1 MEFRR
6 VKNTRWQNLKATIKN
21 FVYDYVKTHK
31 EQLENGEPIADDVYL
46 ETNQSTLQLFT
57 TDDSDTPAFGI
68 ISLNDVLMY
77 LSIQLS
83 LYENTKYYDDCK
95 MEDESYESEIH
106 IGDSLSDLD
115 LGIVARLYGDAIWN
129 AATYGI
135 DDGDELPKDFRDS
148 MKICDVTL
156 KDKKVPI
163 YLGSLYDMVDAKN
176 DWCSKLVINFYAN
189 IARHGYFV
197 SEYMKQLVKV
207 LMMIPYRDT
216 QEVYWAYASERS
228 NLKMLRLATSHN
240 RDALQ
245 KFFMKTVLLI
255 NPDPNFIHTMF
266 NIEIPEQVID
276 DPSRYYRYIR
286 DFLNELSDV
295 GINMVELV
303 AGKNYRQLLQIE
315 KFVDCERN
323 VYRLAGCLSGSV
335 ISNLGRDVI
344 EQLNEFIAVSAER
357 HELLEDNPSNMLLTR
372 HVMQGS
378 LLAHFGITINSDIS
392 GYDPTIFS
400 TLVEKMRAEDLKVES
415 NRQNIHTVSSV
426 MDCSTEVLTCL
437 DAMEGLLLSSF
448 KTDGDNG
455 YLIDQLSLPAF
466 MTFMKLYV
474 HTACYTY
481 TDTFKESVG
490 AYNSDPEKEVLIPL
504 LFESFRLYFRKN
516 KNPFRYL
523 SYVVD
528 PALLMKFVVRR
539 IELVSDTER
548 YECDMRPICRIF
560 DISRLA
566 NIRPY
571 GQIFSNNEAAITN
584 PNLIVQFLVS
594 GSCKQMDPM
603 YLKDFVFSPEPGAP
617 RTKFL
622 MSYITQ
628 EEAKKHAH
636 SDNRNAFRNDR
647 MEVHLEACE
656 TIADTILDNCR
667 YWSSFQSALFHIT
680 ELFPSNNVIAVINY
694 KETSRIVNRNAI
706 DPAAILFMDYL
717 AMYQRYHRKN

>member
-6 VKNTRWQNLKATIKN
+6 VKNTRWKNLKATIKN
-21 FVYDYVKTHK
+21 FVYDYVKAHK
-31 EQLENGEPIADDVYL
+31 EQLENGEPIADDAYL

-57 TDDSDTPAFGI
+57 TDDSPTSAFGI

-106 IGDSLSDLD
+106 IGDNLSDLD
-115 LGIVARLYGDAIWN
+115 LEIVARLYGDAIWN
-129 AATYGI
+129 AAAYGI

-148 MKICDVTL
+148 MKICDITL
-156 KDKKVPI
+156 KGKKVPI
-163 YLGSLYDMVDAKN
+163 YLGSLYDMIDSSN
-176 DWCSKLVINFYAN
+176 NWCSTLVINFYAN
-189 IARHGYFV
+189 IARHGHFA
-197 SEYMKQLVKV
+197 SERIEQLVKV

-216 QEVYWAYASERS
+216 QEVYWAYISESS
-228 NLKMLRLATSHN
+228 NLKMLRLVTTHN

-245 KFFMKTVLLI
+245 KFFTKTVLLI
-255 NPDPNFIHTMF
+255 NPDPNFIRTMF
-266 NIEIPEQVID
+266 NTDIPDSVID
-276 DPSRYYRYIR
+276 DPYSYYRKIR
-286 DFLNELSDV
+286 DFLNELSDA
-295 GINMVELV
+295 GINMMELV
-303 AGKNYRQLLQIE
+303 AGANYRQLLQIE
-315 KFVDCERN
+315 KFVDRERN

-344 EQLNEFIAVSAER
+344 EQLNEFITVSAER
-357 HELLEDNPSNMLLTR
+357 HELLEDNPSNMLLSL
-372 HVMQGS
+372 QGS
-378 LLAHFGITINSDIS
+378 LLAHFGVTINSDIS

-400 TLVEKMRAEDLKVES
+400 TLEAKMRAEDLKVES
-415 NRQNIHTVSSV
+415 NRQNIHMVASI

-455 YLIDQLSLPAF
+455 YLIDRLSLPAF
-466 MTFMKLYV
+466 MAFMKLYA
-474 HTACYTY
+474 HTTCYTY
-481 TDTFKESVG
+481 TDTFKASVG
-490 AYNSDPEKEVLIPL
+490 AYISNPEKEVLIPL
-504 LFESFRLYFRKN
+504 LFESFRLYFRNN

-548 YECDMRPICRIF
+548 YECNLRPICGIF

-566 NIRPY
+566 SIRTY
-571 GQIFSNNEAAITN
+571 GQICSNNNAAIAN

-603 YLKDFVFSPEPGAP
+603 YLKQFVFPPEPGAP
-617 RTKFL
+617 RTRFL
-622 MSYITQ
+622 MRYITQ
-628 EEAKKHAH
+628 EESKKHIH
-636 SDNRNAFRNDR
+636 SDNRNAFRNDH

-667 YWSSFQSALFHIT
+667 YWSQFQSALFHIT
-680 ELFPSNNVIAVINY
+680 ELFPSNNVIAIINSGDV
-694 KETSRIVNRNAI
+694 SRTVNRNSI

-717 AMYQRYHRKN
+717 AMHHRKN

>member
-21 FVYDYVKTHK
+21 FVYDYVKAHK
-31 EQLENGEPIADDVYL
+31 EQLENGEPIADDAYL
-46 ETNQSTLQLFT
+46 ETNQSTLQLF

-95 MEDESYESEIH
+95 MEDEYYESAIH

-115 LGIVARLYGDAIWN
+115 LEIVARLYGDAIWN

-197 SEYMKQLVKV
+197 SEYMAQLVKV

-216 QEVYWAYASERS
+216 QEVYWAYISESS
-228 NLKMLRLATSHN
+228 NLKMLRLATTHN

-286 DFLNELSDV
+286 DFLNALSDA

-335 ISNLGRDVI
+335 INNLGRDVI

-378 LLAHFGITINSDIS
+378 LLAHFGVTINSDIS
-392 GYDPTIFS
+392 GYDPTVFS
-400 TLVEKMRAEDLKVES
+400 TLEEKMRAEDLKVES
-415 NRQNIHTVSSV
+415 NRQNIHMVSSV

-455 YLIDQLSLPAF
+455 YLIDRLSLPAF
-466 MTFMKLYV
+466 MTFMKLYA

-481 TDTFKESVG
+481 TDTFKKSVG

-603 YLKDFVFSPEPGAP
+603 YLKNFVFPPEPGAP
-617 RTKFL
+617 RTRFL
-622 MSYITQ
+622 MRYITQ
-628 EEAKKHAH
+628 EEAKKHNH

-647 MEVHLEACE
+647 MEVHPEACE
-656 TIADTILDNCR
+656 TIADTILDNCK
-667 YWSSFQSALFHIT
+667 YWSLFQSALFHIT

-694 KETSRIVNRNAI
+694 KEASRIVNRNSI

-717 AMYQRYHRKN
+717 AMYHRKN

>member
-6 VKNTRWQNLKATIKN
+6 VKNTRWKNLKATIKN
-21 FVYDYVKTHK
+21 FVYDYVKAHK
-31 EQLENGEPIADDVYL
+31 EQLENGEPIADDAYL

-57 TDDSDTPAFGI
+57 TDDSPTSAFGI

-83 LYENTKYYDDCK
+83 LYENTKYYDNCK

-106 IGDSLSDLD
+106 IGDNLSDLD
-115 LGIVARLYGDAIWN
+115 LEIVARLYGDAIWN
-129 AATYGI
+129 AAAYGI

-148 MKICDVTL
+148 MKICDITL
-156 KDKKVPI
+156 KGKKVPI
-163 YLGSLYDMVDAKN
+163 YLGSLYDMIDGRN
-176 DWCSKLVINFYAN
+176 NWCSTLVINFYAN
-189 IARHGYFV
+189 IARHGHFA
-197 SEYMKQLVKV
+197 SERIEQLVKV

-216 QEVYWAYASERS
+216 QEVYWAYISESS
-228 NLKMLRLATSHN
+228 NLKMLRLVTTHN
-240 RDALQ
+240 RDVLQ
-245 KFFMKTVLLI
+245 KFFTKTVLLI
-255 NPDPNFIHTMF
+255 NPDPNFIRSMF
-266 NIEIPEQVID
+266 NTDIPDSVID
-276 DPSRYYRYIR
+276 DPYSYYRKIR
-286 DFLNELSDV
+286 DFLNELSDA
-295 GINMVELV
+295 GINMMELV
-303 AGKNYRQLLQIE
+303 AGANYRQLLQIE
-315 KFVDCERN
+315 KFADRERN

-344 EQLNEFIAVSAER
+344 EQLNEFITVSAER
-357 HELLEDNPSNMLLTR
+357 HELLEDNPSNMLLSL
-372 HVMQGS
+372 QGS
-378 LLAHFGITINSDIS
+378 LLAHFGVTINSDIS
-392 GYDPTIFS
+392 GYEPTIFS
-400 TLVEKMRAEDLKVES
+400 TLEAKMRAEDLKVES
-415 NRQNIHTVSSV
+415 NRQNIHTVASI

-455 YLIDQLSLPAF
+455 YLIDRLSLPAF
-466 MTFMKLYV
+466 MAFMKLYA
-474 HTACYTY
+474 HTTCYTY
-481 TDTFKESVG
+481 TDTFKASVG
-490 AYNSDPEKEVLIPL
+490 AYISNPEKEVLIPL
-504 LFESFRLYFRKN
+504 LFESFRLYFRNN

-548 YECDMRPICRIF
+548 YECNLRPICGIF

-566 NIRPY
+566 SIRTY
-571 GQIFSNNEAAITN
+571 GQICSNNNAAIAN

-603 YLKDFVFSPEPGAP
+603 YLKQFVFPPEPGAP
-617 RTKFL
+617 RTRFL
-622 MSYITQ
+622 MRYITQ
-628 EEAKKHAH
+628 EESKKHIH
-636 SDNRNAFRNDR
+636 SDNRNAFRNDH

-667 YWSSFQSALFHIT
+667 YWSLFQSALFHIT
-680 ELFPSNNVIAVINY
+680 ELFPSNNVIAVINSGDV
-694 KETSRIVNRNAI
+694 SRTVNRNSI

-717 AMYQRYHRKN
+717 AMHHRKN

>member
-6 VKNTRWQNLKATIKN
+6 VKNTRWQNLRATIKN

-31 EQLENGEPIADDVYL
+31 EQLENGEPIVDYTYL

-83 LYENTKYYDDCK
+83 LYENTKYYDECK
-95 MEDESYESEIH
+95 MEDESYESAIH

-135 DDGDELPKDFRDS
+135 DDVDELPKDFRDS

-156 KDKKVPI
+156 KGEKVPI
-163 YLGSLYDMVDAKN
+163 YLGSLYDMIDAN
-176 DWCSKLVINFYAN
+176 DNWSSKLVINFYAN
-189 IARHGYFV
+189 IARRGYFV
-197 SEYMKQLVKV
+197 SEYMEQLVKV
-207 LMMIPYRDT
+207 LMMIPYRDAR
-216 QEVYWAYASERS
+216 EVYWAYVSERS

-266 NIEIPEQVID
+266 NIEIPENVIN
-276 DPSRYYRYIR
+276 DPSRYYLNIR
-286 DFLNELSDV
+286 NFLNELSDA
-295 GINMVELV
+295 GINMAELV

-357 HELLEDNPSNMLLTR
+357 HEQLADNPSNMLMTL
-372 HVMQGS
+372 QGS
-378 LLAHFGITINSDIS
+378 LLAHFGVTINSDIS

-400 TLVEKMRAEDLKVES
+400 TLEAKMRAEDLKVES

-455 YLIDQLSLPAF
+455 YLIDRLSLPAF
-466 MTFMKLYV
+466 MAFMKLYA

-504 LFESFRLYFRKN
+504 LFESFRLYFRNN

-548 YECDMRPICRIF
+548 YECNMRPICRIF
-560 DISRLA
+560 DIARLA

-571 GQIFSNNEAAITN
+571 GQIFSNNEAVLTN

-603 YLKDFVFSPEPGAP
+603 YLKHFVFPSEPGAP
-617 RTKFL
+617 RTRFL
-622 MSYITQ
+622 MRYITQ
-628 EEAKKHAH
+628 EESNKRTH
-636 SDNRNAFRNDR
+636 SDNRTAFRNDR

-667 YWSSFQSALFHIT
+667 YWSLFQSALFHIT
-680 ELFPSNNVIAVINY
+680 ELFPSNNVIAVFNDAGVP
-694 KETSRIVNRNAI
+694 KTANRNSI

-717 AMYQRYHRKN
+717 AMHHRKN

>member
-21 FVYDYVKTHK
+21 FVYDYVKAHK
-31 EQLENGEPIADDVYL
+31 EQLENGEPIADDAYL
-46 ETNQSTLQLFT
+46 ETNQSTLQLF

-156 KDKKVPI
+156 KGKKVPI
-163 YLGSLYDMVDAKN
+163 YLGSLYDIIDAKN

-216 QEVYWAYASERS
+216 QEVYWAYISES
-228 NLKMLRLATSHN
+228 INPKMLRLATSHN

-266 NIEIPEQVID
+266 NIEISEKVID

-286 DFLNELSDV
+286 DFLNELSDA
-295 GINMVELV
+295 GINMMELV
-303 AGKNYRQLLQIE
+303 AGANYRQLLQIE

-323 VYRLAGCLSGSV
+323 VYRLTGCLSGSV
-335 ISNLGRDVI
+335 INNLGRDVI
-344 EQLNEFIAVSAER
+344 EQLNEFIEVSAER
-357 HELLEDNPSNMLLTR
+357 HEVLEDNPSNMLLTR
-372 HVMQGS
+372 HGMQGS
-378 LLAHFGITINSDIS
+378 LLAHFGVTINSDIS
-392 GYDPTIFS
+392 GYDPTVFS
-400 TLVEKMRAEDLKVES
+400 TLEEKMRAEDLKVES
-415 NRQNIHTVSSV
+415 NRHNIHMVSSV

-455 YLIDQLSLPAF
+455 YLIDRLSLPAF
-466 MTFMKLYV
+466 MTFMKLYA

-481 TDTFKESVG
+481 TDTFKASVG

-571 GQIFSNNEAAITN
+571 GQIFSNNEAVLTN

-603 YLKDFVFSPEPGAP
+603 YLKHFVFPSEPGAP
-617 RTKFL
+617 RTRFL
-622 MSYITQ
+622 MRYITQ
-628 EEAKKHAH
+628 EESKKHIH
-636 SDNRNAFRNDR
+636 SDNRNAFRNDH
-647 MEVHLEACE
+647 MEVHLEACD

-667 YWSSFQSALFHIT
+667 YWSLFQSALFHIT

-694 KETSRIVNRNAI
+694 KEASRIVNRNSI

-717 AMYQRYHRKN
+717 AMHQKKN

>member
-6 VKNTRWQNLKATIKN
+6 IKNTRWQNLRATVKN
-21 FVYDYVKTHK
+21 FVYDYVKTNK
-31 EQLENGEPIADDVYL
+31 EKLEKGEPIADDAYL

-57 TDDSDTPAFGI
+57 TEDSDIPAFGI

-77 LSIQLS
+77 LNIQLS
-83 LYENTKYYDDCK
+83 LYENEKYYDNCK
-95 MEDESYESEIH
+95 MEDESYESAIH
-106 IGDSLSDLD
+106 TGDNLSDLD
-115 LGIVARLYGDAIWN
+115 LEIVARLYGDAIWN
-129 AATYGI
+129 ATKYGI
-135 DDGDELPKDFRDS
+135 DDVMGLPKDFRDS
-148 MKICDVTL
+148 MKICDITF
-156 KDKKVPI
+156 KGEKVPI
-163 YLGSLYDMVDAKN
+163 YLGSLYDMIDAKN

-197 SEYMKQLVKV
+197 SEYMTQLVKV

-216 QEVYWAYASERS
+216 QEVYWAYISESS
-228 NLKMLRLATSHN
+228 NLKMLRLTTSHN
-240 RDALQ
+240 CDALQ

-286 DFLNELSDV
+286 DFLNELSDA

-357 HELLEDNPSNMLLTR
+357 HEQLADNPSNMIMTL
-372 HVMQGS
+372 QGS
-378 LLAHFGITINSDIS
+378 LLAHFGVTINSDIS

-400 TLVEKMRAEDLKVES
+400 TLEAKMRAEDLKVES

-437 DAMEGLLLSSF
+437 NAMEGLLLSSF

-455 YLIDQLSLPAF
+455 YLIDRLSLPAF
-466 MTFMKLYV
+466 MTFMKLYA

-490 AYNSDPEKEVLIPL
+490 AYNSDPEKEGLIPL
-504 LFESFRLYFRKN
+504 LFESFRLYFRNN

-548 YECDMRPICRIF
+548 YECSMRPICRIF
-560 DISRLA
+560 DIARLA
-566 NIRPY
+566 NICPY
-571 GQIFSNNEAAITN
+571 GQIFSNNEAVLTN

-603 YLKDFVFSPEPGAP
+603 YLKHFVFPSEPAAP
-617 RTKFL
+617 RTRFL
-622 MSYITQ
+622 MRYITQ
-628 EEAKKHAH
+628 EESNKHTH

-667 YWSSFQSALFHIT
+667 YWSVFQSALFHIT
-680 ELFPSNNVIAVINY
+680 ELFPSNNVIAVFNDAGVP
-694 KETSRIVNRNAI
+694 KTANRNSI

-717 AMYQRYHRKN
+717 AMHHRKN

>member
-31 EQLENGEPIADDVYL
+31 EQLENGEPITDDTYL

-57 TDDSDTPAFGI
+57 TDDSDSPAFGI

-83 LYENTKYYDDCK
+83 LYENTKYYDNCK

-156 KDKKVPI
+156 KGKKVPI
-163 YLGSLYDMVDAKN
+163 YLGSLYDMIDAKN

-197 SEYMKQLVKV
+197 SEYMTQLVKV

-216 QEVYWAYASERS
+216 QEVYWAYISESS

-286 DFLNELSDV
+286 DFLNALSDA

-372 HVMQGS
+372 HGMQGS
-378 LLAHFGITINSDIS
+378 ILAHFGVTINSDIS

-400 TLVEKMRAEDLKVES
+400 TLEAKMRAEDLKVES
-415 NRQNIHTVSSV
+415 NRQNIHTVASI

-455 YLIDQLSLPAF
+455 YLIDRLSLPAF
-466 MTFMKLYV
+466 MTFMKLYA

-490 AYNSDPEKEVLIPL
+490 AYKSDPEKEVLIPL
-504 LFESFRLYFRKN
+504 LFESFRLYFRNN

-560 DISRLA
+560 DIARLA

-571 GQIFSNNEAAITN
+571 GQIFSNNEAVLTN

-603 YLKDFVFSPEPGAP
+603 YLKAFVFPPEPGAP
-617 RTKFL
+617 RTRFL
-622 MSYITQ
+622 MRYITQ
-628 EEAKKHAH
+628 EESRKHIH
-636 SDNRNAFRNDR
+636 SDNRTAFRNDR

-667 YWSSFQSALFHIT
+667 YWSQFQSALFHIT
-680 ELFPSNNVIAVINY
+680 ELFPSNNVIAVIDNGNV
-694 KETSRIVNRNAI
+694 TRTVNRNST

-717 AMYQRYHRKN
+717 AMHHRKN

>member
-21 FVYDYVKTHK
+21 FVYDYVKAHK
-31 EQLENGEPIADDVYL
+31 EQLENGEPIADDAYL

-83 LYENTKYYDDCK
+83 LYENTKYYDNCK
-95 MEDESYESEIH
+95 MEDESYESAIH

-129 AATYGI
+129 TATYGI

-156 KDKKVPI
+156 KGKKVPI
-163 YLGSLYDMVDAKN
+163 YLGSLYDMIDAKN

-216 QEVYWAYASERS
+216 QEVYWAYISESS
-228 NLKMLRLATSHN
+228 NPKMLRVVTAHN

-266 NIEIPEQVID
+266 NIEISEKVID

-286 DFLNELSDV
+286 DFLNELSDA

-315 KFVDCERN
+315 KFVDRERN

-344 EQLNEFIAVSAER
+344 EQLNEFIEVSAER
-357 HELLEDNPSNMLLTR
+357 HELLEDNPSDMLLTL
-372 HVMQGS
+372 QGS
-378 LLAHFGITINSDIS
+378 LLAHFGVTINSDIS

-400 TLVEKMRAEDLKVES
+400 TLEVKMRAEDLKVDS
-415 NRQNIHTVSSV
+415 NRHNIHMVASV

-437 DAMEGLLLSSF
+437 DAMEGLLLYSF

-455 YLIDQLSLPAF
+455 YLIDRLSLPAF
-466 MTFMKLYV
+466 MVFMKLYA

-481 TDTFKESVG
+481 TDIFKESVG
-490 AYNSDPEKEVLIPL
+490 AYKSDPEKEGLIPL
-504 LFESFRLYFRKN
+504 LFESFCLYFRNN

-560 DISRLA
+560 DLARLA

-571 GQIFSNNEAAITN
+571 GQIFSNNEAVITN

-603 YLKDFVFSPEPGAP
+603 YLKQFVFPPEPGAP
-617 RTKFL
+617 RTRFL
-622 MSYITQ
+622 MRYITQ
-628 EEAKKHAH
+628 EESKKRIH
-636 SDNRNAFRNDR
+636 SDNRNAFRNDH

-667 YWSSFQSALFHIT
+667 YWSQFQSALFHIT
-680 ELFPSNNVIAVINY
+680 ELFPSNNVIAVINNGGI
-694 KETSRIVNRNAI
+694 SRTVNRNST

-717 AMYQRYHRKN
+717 AMHHRKN

>member
-6 VKNTRWQNLKATIKN
+6 VKNTRWQNLRATIKN

-31 EQLENGEPIADDVYL
+31 EQLENGEPIADYTYL

-57 TDDSDTPAFGI
+57 ADDSPTPAFGI

-95 MEDESYESEIH
+95 MEDEFYESAIH
-106 IGDSLSDLD
+106 IGNSLSDLD
-115 LGIVARLYGDAIWN
+115 LGIVVRLYGDAIWN
-129 AATYGI
+129 AATHDIG
-135 DDGDELPKDFRDS
+135 DGDELPKDFRDS

-156 KDKKVPI
+156 KGEKIPI
-163 YLGSLYDMVDAKN
+163 YLGSLYDMINAN
-176 DWCSKLVINFYAN
+176 DNWSSKLVINFYAN
-189 IARHGYFV
+189 IARRGYFV
-197 SEYMKQLVKV
+197 SEYMEQLVKV
-207 LMMIPYRDT
+207 LMMIPYSDAR
-216 QEVYWAYASERS
+216 EVYWAYVSERS

-266 NIEIPEQVID
+266 NIEISEQVID
-276 DPSRYYRYIR
+276 DPSRYYHYIR
-286 DFLNELSDV
+286 DFLNELSDA

-344 EQLNEFIAVSAER
+344 EQLNEFIAVSTER
-357 HELLEDNPSNMLLTR
+357 HEQLADNPSNMLLTL
-372 HVMQGS
+372 QGN
-378 LLAHFGITINSDIS
+378 LLAHFGVTINSDIS

-400 TLVEKMRAEDLKVES
+400 TLEAKMCAEDLKVES

-455 YLIDQLSLPAF
+455 YLIDRLSLPAF
-466 MTFMKLYV
+466 MTFMKLYA

-490 AYNSDPEKEVLIPL
+490 AYKSDPEKEVLIPL
-504 LFESFRLYFRKN
+504 LFESFRLYFRNN

-560 DISRLA
+560 DITRLA

-571 GQIFSNNEAAITN
+571 GQIFSNNEAVLTN

-603 YLKDFVFSPEPGAP
+603 YLKHFVFPSEPGAP
-617 RTKFL
+617 RTRFL
-622 MSYITQ
+622 MRYITQ
-628 EEAKKHAH
+628 EESNKHPH

-667 YWSSFQSALFHIT
+667 YWSLFQSALFHIT
-680 ELFPSNNVIAVINY
+680 ELFPSNNIIAVFTDAGVP
-694 KETSRIVNRNAI
+694 KTVNRNSI

-717 AMYQRYHRKN
+717 AMHHRKN

>member
-1 MEFRR
+1 MECRR

-21 FVYDYVKTHK
+21 FVYDYVKAHK
-31 EQLENGEPIADDVYL
+31 EQLENGEPIADDAYL

-83 LYENTKYYDDCK
+83 LYENTKYYDNCK
-95 MEDESYESEIH
+95 MEDESYESAIH

-135 DDGDELPKDFRDS
+135 DDGDELPKDFRES

-156 KDKKVPI
+156 KGKKVPI
-163 YLGSLYDMVDAKN
+163 YLGSLYDMIDAKN

-216 QEVYWAYASERS
+216 QEVYWAYISESS
-228 NLKMLRLATSHN
+228 NPKMLRVVTAHN

-266 NIEIPEQVID
+266 NIEIPEQVIN

-286 DFLNELSDV
+286 NFLNELSDA

-315 KFVDCERN
+315 KFVDRERN

-344 EQLNEFIAVSAER
+344 EQLNEFIEVSAER
-357 HELLEDNPSNMLLTR
+357 HELLEDNPSNILLTL
-372 HVMQGS
+372 QGS
-378 LLAHFGITINSDIS
+378 ILAHFGVTINSDIG

-400 TLVEKMRAEDLKVES
+400 TLEEKMRAEDLKVES

-426 MDCSTEVLTCL
+426 MNCSTEVLTCL

-455 YLIDQLSLPAF
+455 YLIDRLSLPAF
-466 MTFMKLYV
+466 MTFMKLYA

-481 TDTFKESVG
+481 TDTFKVSVG
-490 AYNSDPEKEVLIPL
+490 AYESDPEKEVLIPL

-571 GQIFSNNEAAITN
+571 GQIFSNNEAVITN

-594 GSCKQMDPM
+594 GSCKQMDSM
-603 YLKDFVFSPEPGAP
+603 YLKAFVFPPEPGAP
-617 RTKFL
+617 RTRFL
-622 MSYITQ
+622 MRYITQ
-628 EEAKKHAH
+628 EEAKKHIH
-636 SDNRNAFRNDR
+636 SDNRNAFRNDY

-667 YWSSFQSALFHIT
+667 YWSLFQSALFHIT
-680 ELFPSNNVIAVINY
+680 ELFPSNNVIAIIN
-694 KETSRIVNRNAI
+694 KGDVSRTVNRNSI

-717 AMYQRYHRKN
+717 AMYNRYHRKN

>member
-31 EQLENGEPIADDVYL
+31 EQLENGEPIADDTYL

-83 LYENTKYYDDCK
+83 LYENTKYYDNCK

-106 IGDSLSDLD
+106 IGDNLSDLD
-115 LGIVARLYGDAIWN
+115 LEIVARLYGDAIWN
-129 AATYGI
+129 AAAYGI
-135 DDGDELPKDFRDS
+135 DDELPKDFRDS
-148 MKICDVTL
+148 MKICDITL
-156 KDKKVPI
+156 KGKKVPI
-163 YLGSLYDMVDAKN
+163 YLGSLYDMIDGSN
-176 DWCSKLVINFYAN
+176 NWCSTLVINFYAN
-189 IARHGYFV
+189 IARHGHFA
-197 SEYMKQLVKV
+197 SERIEQLVKV

-216 QEVYWAYASERS
+216 QEVYWAYISESS
-228 NLKMLRLATSHN
+228 NLKMLRLVTTHN

-245 KFFMKTVLLI
+245 KFFTKTVLLI
-255 NPDPNFIHTMF
+255 NPDPNFIRTMF
-266 NIEIPEQVID
+266 NTDIPDSVID
-276 DPSRYYRYIR
+276 DPYSYYRKIR
-286 DFLNELSDV
+286 DFLNELSDA
-295 GINMVELV
+295 GINMMELV
-303 AGKNYRQLLQIE
+303 AGANYRQLLQIE
-315 KFVDCERN
+315 KFVDRERN
-323 VYRLAGCLSGSV
+323 VFRLAGCLSGSV

-344 EQLNEFIAVSAER
+344 EQLNEFITVSAER
-357 HELLEDNPSNMLLTR
+357 HELLEDNPSNMLLSL
-372 HVMQGS
+372 QGS
-378 LLAHFGITINSDIS
+378 LLAHFGVTINSDIS

-400 TLVEKMRAEDLKVES
+400 TLEEKMRAEDLKVES

-426 MDCSTEVLTCL
+426 MNCSTEVLTCL

-455 YLIDQLSLPAF
+455 YLIDRLSLPAF
-466 MTFMKLYV
+466 MAFMKLYA

-481 TDTFKESVG
+481 TDTFKASVG
-490 AYNSDPEKEVLIPL
+490 AYNSDPEKEGLIPL
-504 LFESFRLYFRKN
+504 LFESFRLYFRNN

-548 YECDMRPICRIF
+548 YEHDMRPICRIF
-560 DISRLA
+560 EISRLA
-566 NIRPY
+566 IIRTY
-571 GQIFSNNEAAITN
+571 GQICSNNNAAIAN

-603 YLKDFVFSPEPGAP
+603 YLKNFVFPPEPGAP
-617 RTKFL
+617 RTRFL
-622 MSYITQ
+622 MRYITQ
-628 EEAKKHAH
+628 EEAKKHNH

-667 YWSSFQSALFHIT
+667 YWSLFQSALFHIT

-694 KETSRIVNRNAI
+694 KEASRIVNRNSI

-717 AMYQRYHRKN
+717 AMHHRKN

>member
-21 FVYDYVKTHK
+21 FVYDYVKVHK
-31 EQLENGEPIADDVYL
+31 EQIENGEPIADDAYL

-83 LYENTKYYDDCK
+83 LYENEKYYDNCK

-156 KDKKVPI
+156 KGEKVPI
-163 YLGSLYDMVDAKN
+163 YLGSLYDMIDTNN
-176 DWCSKLVINFYAN
+176 DWSFKLVINFYAN

-216 QEVYWAYASERS
+216 REVYWAYISESS

-255 NPDPNFIHTMF
+255 NPDPNFIHTVF
-266 NIEIPEQVID
+266 NTEISEKVID

-286 DFLNELSDV
+286 DFLNELSDA
-295 GINMVELV
+295 GINMAELV

-315 KFVDCERN
+315 KFVDRERN
-323 VYRLAGCLSGSV
+323 VYRLADCLSGSV

-344 EQLNEFIAVSAER
+344 EQLNAFIEVSAER
-357 HELLEDNPSNMLLTR
+357 HELLEDNPSNMLLTL
-372 HVMQGS
+372 QGS
-378 LLAHFGITINSDIS
+378 LLAHFGVTINSDIS

-400 TLVEKMRAEDLKVES
+400 TLEEKMRAEDLKVES

-426 MDCSTEVLTCL
+426 MECSTEVLTCL

-455 YLIDQLSLPAF
+455 YLIDRLSLPAF
-466 MTFMKLYV
+466 MVFMKLYA

-481 TDTFKESVG
+481 TDIFKESVG
-490 AYNSDPEKEVLIPL
+490 AYKSDPEKEVLIPL

-566 NIRPY
+566 SIRPY
-571 GQIFSNNEAAITN
+571 GQIFSNNEAVLTN

-603 YLKDFVFSPEPGAP
+603 YLKHFVFPSEPGAP
-617 RTKFL
+617 RTRFL
-622 MSYITQ
+622 MRYITQ
-628 EEAKKHAH
+628 DESKKHIH
-636 SDNRNAFRNDR
+636 SDNRNAFRNDH

-667 YWSSFQSALFHIT
+667 YWSLFQAALFHIT

-694 KETSRIVNRNAI
+694 KEASRIVNRNSI

-717 AMYQRYHRKN
+717 AMHHRKN

>member
-1 MEFRR
+1 M
-6 VKNTRWQNLKATIKN
+6 
-21 FVYDYVKTHK
+21 
-31 EQLENGEPIADDVYL
+31 
-46 ETNQSTLQLFT
+46 
-57 TDDSDTPAFGI
+57 
-68 ISLNDVLMY
+68 
-77 LSIQLS
+77 
-83 LYENTKYYDDCK
+83 
-95 MEDESYESEIH
+95 
-106 IGDSLSDLD
+106 
-115 LGIVARLYGDAIWN
+115 
-129 AATYGI
+129 
-135 DDGDELPKDFRDS
+135 
-148 MKICDVTL
+148 
-156 KDKKVPI
+156 
-163 YLGSLYDMVDAKN
+163 
-176 DWCSKLVINFYAN
+176 IN
-189 IARHGYFV
+189 
-197 SEYMKQLVKV
+197 
-207 LMMIPYRDT
+207 
-216 QEVYWAYASERS
+216 
-228 NLKMLRLATSHN
+228 
-240 RDALQ
+240 
-245 KFFMKTVLLI
+245 
-255 NPDPNFIHTMF
+255 
-266 NIEIPEQVID
+266 

-286 DFLNELSDV
+286 DFLNELSDA
-295 GINMVELV
+295 GINMAELV

-357 HELLEDNPSNMLLTR
+357 HELLEDNPSNMLLTL
-372 HVMQGS
+372 QGS
-378 LLAHFGITINSDIS
+378 LLAHFGVTINSDIS

-426 MDCSTEVLTCL
+426 MYCSTEVLTCL

-455 YLIDQLSLPAF
+455 YLIDRLSLPAF
-466 MTFMKLYV
+466 MTFMKLYA

-481 TDTFKESVG
+481 TDPFKESVG
-490 AYNSDPEKEVLIPL
+490 AYISDPEKEVLIPL
-504 LFESFRLYFRKN
+504 LFESFRLYFRNN

-548 YECDMRPICRIF
+548 YEHDMRPICRIF
-560 DISRLA
+560 DIARLA

-571 GQIFSNNEAAITN
+571 GQIFSNNEAVIIN

-603 YLKDFVFSPEPGAP
+603 YLKAFVFPPEPGAP
-617 RTKFL
+617 HTRFL
-622 MSYITQ
+622 MRYITQ
-628 EEAKKHAH
+628 EESRKHIH
-636 SDNRNAFRNDR
+636 SDNRTAFRNDR

-667 YWSSFQSALFHIT
+667 YWSQFQSALFHIT
-680 ELFPSNNVIAVINY
+680 ELFPSNNVIAVIDNGNV
-694 KETSRIVNRNAI
+694 TRTVNRNST

-717 AMYQRYHRKN
+717 AMHHRKN

>member
-31 EQLENGEPIADDVYL
+31 EQLENGEPIADDAYL

-57 TDDSDTPAFGI
+57 ADDPATPAFGI

-83 LYENTKYYDDCK
+83 LYENTKYYDNCK

-156 KDKKVPI
+156 KGEKVPI
-163 YLGSLYDMVDAKN
+163 YLGSLYDMIDTNN
-176 DWCSKLVINFYAN
+176 DWSFKLLINFYAN

-207 LMMIPYRDT
+207 LMIIPYRDT
-216 QEVYWAYASERS
+216 QEVYWAYISESS

-266 NIEIPEQVID
+266 NIEISEKVID

-286 DFLNELSDV
+286 DFLNELSDA
-295 GINMVELV
+295 GINMAELV
-303 AGKNYRQLLQIE
+303 AGKKYHQLLQIE
-315 KFVDCERN
+315 KFMDRERN
-323 VYRLAGCLSGSV
+323 VFRLADCLSGSV

-344 EQLNEFIAVSAER
+344 EQLNAFIEVSAER
-357 HELLEDNPSNMLLTR
+357 HELLEDNPSDMLLTL
-372 HVMQGS
+372 QGS
-378 LLAHFGITINSDIS
+378 LLAHFGVTINSDIS

-400 TLVEKMRAEDLKVES
+400 TLEEKMRAEDLKVES

-426 MDCSTEVLTCL
+426 MECSTEVLTCL

-455 YLIDQLSLPAF
+455 YLIDRLSLPAF
-466 MTFMKLYV
+466 MVFMKLYA

-481 TDTFKESVG
+481 TDIFKESVG
-490 AYNSDPEKEVLIPL
+490 AYKSDPEKEGLIPL
-504 LFESFRLYFRKN
+504 LFESFRLYFRNN

-548 YECDMRPICRIF
+548 YECDKRPICRIF
-560 DISRLA
+560 DLARIA

-571 GQIFSNNEAAITN
+571 GQIFSNNEAVLTN
-584 PNLIVQFLVS
+584 PNLIVQFLAS

-603 YLKDFVFSPEPGAP
+603 YLKHFVFPSEPGAP
-617 RTKFL
+617 RTRFL
-622 MSYITQ
+622 MRYITQ
-628 EEAKKHAH
+628 EEAKKHIH

-667 YWSSFQSALFHIT
+667 YWSLFQSALFHIT

-694 KETSRIVNRNAI
+694 KEASRIVNRNAI

-717 AMYQRYHRKN
+717 AMHHRKN

>member
-6 VKNTRWQNLKATIKN
+6 VKNTRWKNLKATIKN
-21 FVYDYVKTHK
+21 FVYDYIKVHK
-31 EQLENGEPIADDVYL
+31 EQLENGEPIADDTYL

-83 LYENTKYYDDCK
+83 LYENTKYYDDCR

-156 KDKKVPI
+156 KGKKIPI
-163 YLGSLYDMVDAKN
+163 YLGSLYDMIDAKN

-189 IARHGYFV
+189 TARHGYFV

-216 QEVYWAYASERS
+216 QEVYWAYISESS
-228 NLKMLRLATSHN
+228 NPKMLRLVTTHN

-245 KFFMKTVLLI
+245 KFFTKTVLLI
-255 NPDPNFIHTMF
+255 NPDPNFIHNMF
-266 NIEIPEQVID
+266 NIEIPEQVIN

-315 KFVDCERN
+315 KFVDRERN

-344 EQLNEFIAVSAER
+344 ERLNEFIAVSAER

-372 HVMQGS
+372 HGMQGS
-378 LLAHFGITINSDIS
+378 LLAHFGVTINSDIS

-400 TLVEKMRAEDLKVES
+400 TLEEKMRAEDLKVES

-455 YLIDQLSLPAF
+455 YLIDRLSLPAF
-466 MTFMKLYV
+466 MTFMKLYA

-481 TDTFKESVG
+481 TDIFKESVG
-490 AYNSDPEKEVLIPL
+490 AYKSDPEKEVLILL
-504 LFESFRLYFRKN
+504 LFESFRLYFRNN

-548 YECDMRPICRIF
+548 YEHDMRPICRIF

-571 GQIFSNNEAAITN
+571 GQIFSNNEAAIAN

-603 YLKDFVFSPEPGAP
+603 YLKAFVFPPEPGAP
-617 RTKFL
+617 RTRFL
-622 MSYITQ
+622 MRYITQ
-628 EEAKKHAH
+628 EESKKHIR
-636 SDNRNAFRNDR
+636 SDNRSAFRNDH

-667 YWSSFQSALFHIT
+667 YWSLFQSALFHIT
-680 ELFPSNNVIAVINY
+680 ELFPSNNVIAVINDGGV
-694 KETSRIVNRNAI
+694 SRTVTRNST

-717 AMYQRYHRKN
+717 AMHHRKN

>member
-21 FVYDYVKTHK
+21 FVYDYVKAHK
-31 EQLENGEPIADDVYL
+31 EQLENGEPIADDEYL
-46 ETNQSTLQLFT
+46 ETNQSTLKLFT
-57 TDDSDTPAFGI
+57 TDDLATPAFGI

-95 MEDESYESEIH
+95 MEDEFYESAIH

-129 AATYGI
+129 AATHGI
-135 DDGDELPKDFRDS
+135 DDGDELPKDFRES

-156 KDKKVPI
+156 KGKKVPI
-163 YLGSLYDMVDAKN
+163 YLGSLYDMINANN
-176 DWCSKLVINFYAN
+176 DWSSKLVINFYAN
-189 IARHGYFV
+189 IARRGYFV
-197 SEYMKQLVKV
+197 SEYMEQLVKV
-207 LMMIPYRDT
+207 LMMIPCRDAR
-216 QEVYWAYASERS
+216 EVYWAYASERS

-276 DPSRYYRYIR
+276 DPSRYYHYIR
-286 DFLNELSDV
+286 DFLNELSDA

-344 EQLNEFIAVSAER
+344 EQLNEFITVSAEC
-357 HELLEDNPSNMLLTR
+357 HEPLADNPSNMLMNL
-372 HVMQGS
+372 QGS
-378 LLAHFGITINSDIS
+378 LLAHFGVTINSDIS

-400 TLVEKMRAEDLKVES
+400 TLEAKMRAEDLKVES

-455 YLIDQLSLPAF
+455 YLIDRLSLPAF
-466 MTFMKLYV
+466 MTFMKLYA

-490 AYNSDPEKEVLIPL
+490 AYISDPEKEVLIPL
-504 LFESFRLYFRKN
+504 LFESFRLYFRNN

-548 YECDMRPICRIF
+548 YEHDMRPICRIF
-560 DISRLA
+560 DIARLA

-571 GQIFSNNEAAITN
+571 GQIFSNNEAVIIN

-603 YLKDFVFSPEPGAP
+603 YLKAFVFPPEPGAP
-617 RTKFL
+617 RTRFL
-622 MSYITQ
+622 MRYITQ
-628 EEAKKHAH
+628 EESRKHIH
-636 SDNRNAFRNDR
+636 SDNRTAFRNDR

-656 TIADTILDNCR
+656 TITDTILDNCR
-667 YWSSFQSALFHIT
+667 YWSQFQSALFHIT
-680 ELFPSNNVIAVINY
+680 ELFPSNNVIAVIDNGNV
-694 KETSRIVNRNAI
+694 TRTVNRNST

-717 AMYQRYHRKN
+717 AMHHRKN

>member
-31 EQLENGEPIADDVYL
+31 EQLENGEPITDDTYL

-57 TDDSDTPAFGI
+57 TDDSDSPAFGI

-83 LYENTKYYDDCK
+83 LYENTKYYDNCK
-95 MEDESYESEIH
+95 MEDESYESAIH

-156 KDKKVPI
+156 KGKKVPI
-163 YLGSLYDMVDAKN
+163 YLGSLYDMIDAKN

-197 SEYMKQLVKV
+197 SEYMTQLVKV

-216 QEVYWAYASERS
+216 QEVYWAYISESS

-286 DFLNELSDV
+286 DFLNALSDA

-335 ISNLGRDVI
+335 ISI
-344 EQLNEFIAVSAER
+344 
-357 HELLEDNPSNMLLTR
+357 
-372 HVMQGS
+372 
-378 LLAHFGITINSDIS
+378 LAHFGVTINSDIS

-400 TLVEKMRAEDLKVES
+400 TLEAKMRAEDLKVES
-415 NRQNIHTVSSV
+415 NRQNIHTVASI

-455 YLIDQLSLPAF
+455 YLIDRLSLPAF
-466 MTFMKLYV
+466 MTFMKLYA

-490 AYNSDPEKEVLIPL
+490 AYKSDPEKEVLIPL
-504 LFESFRLYFRKN
+504 LFESFRLYFRNN

-548 YECDMRPICRIF
+548 YEHDMRPICRIF
-560 DISRLA
+560 DIARLA

-571 GQIFSNNEAAITN
+571 GQIFSNNEAVIIN

-603 YLKDFVFSPEPGAP
+603 YLKAFVFPPEPGAP
-617 RTKFL
+617 RTRFL
-622 MSYITQ
+622 IRYITQ
-628 EEAKKHAH
+628 EESRKHIH
-636 SDNRNAFRNDR
+636 SDNRTAFRNDR

-667 YWSSFQSALFHIT
+667 YWSQFQSALFHIT
-680 ELFPSNNVIAVINY
+680 ELFPSNNVIAVIDNGNVAR
-694 KETSRIVNRNAI
+694 TVNRNST

-717 AMYQRYHRKN
+717 AMHHRKN

>member
-21 FVYDYVKTHK
+21 FVYDYVKAHK
-31 EQLENGEPIADDVYL
+31 EQLENGEPIADDAYL
-46 ETNQSTLQLFT
+46 ETNQSTLQLF

-83 LYENTKYYDDCK
+83 LYENTKYYDNCK

-129 AATYGI
+129 AAVYGI

-156 KDKKVPI
+156 KGKKVPI
-163 YLGSLYDMVDAKN
+163 YLGSLYDMIDAKN

-216 QEVYWAYASERS
+216 QEAYWAYISESS

-266 NIEIPEQVID
+266 DIEIPEQVIN

-286 DFLNELSDV
+286 DFLNELSDA

-315 KFVDCERN
+315 KFVDRERN

-344 EQLNEFIAVSAER
+344 EQLNEFIEVSAER
-357 HELLEDNPSNMLLTR
+357 HELLEDNPSDMLLTL
-372 HVMQGS
+372 QGS
-378 LLAHFGITINSDIS
+378 LLAHFGVTINSDIS

-400 TLVEKMRAEDLKVES
+400 TLEAKMRAEDLKVES
-415 NRQNIHTVSSV
+415 NRHNIHMVSSV

-437 DAMEGLLLSSF
+437 DAMEGLLLYSF

-455 YLIDQLSLPAF
+455 YLIDRLSLPAF
-466 MTFMKLYV
+466 MTFMKLYA

-481 TDTFKESVG
+481 TDIFKESVG
-490 AYNSDPEKEVLIPL
+490 AYKSDPEKEVLIPL

-548 YECDMRPICRIF
+548 YECNLRPICGIF

-566 NIRPY
+566 SIRIY
-571 GQIFSNNEAAITN
+571 GQICSNNNAAIAN

-603 YLKDFVFSPEPGAP
+603 YLKNFVFPPEPGDP
-617 RTKFL
+617 RTRFL
-622 MSYITQ
+622 MRYITQ

-647 MEVHLEACE
+647 MDVHLEACE

-667 YWSSFQSALFHIT
+667 YWSLFQSALFHIT

-694 KETSRIVNRNAI
+694 KEASRIVNRNSI

-717 AMYQRYHRKN
+717 AMHHRKN

>member
-21 FVYDYVKTHK
+21 FVYDYVKVHK

-95 MEDESYESEIH
+95 MEDESYESSIH

-216 QEVYWAYASERS
+216 QETYWAYISKSS
-228 NLKMLRLATSHN
+228 NLKMLQLATSHN

-266 NIEIPEQVID
+266 NIEIPEEVIN

-286 DFLNELSDV
+286 DFLNELSDA

-303 AGKNYRQLLQIE
+303 AGKNYRRLLQIE
-315 KFVDCERN
+315 KFVDRERN
-323 VYRLAGCLSGSV
+323 VYRLADCLSGSV

-344 EQLNEFIAVSAER
+344 EQLNAFIEVSAER
-357 HELLEDNPSNMLLTR
+357 HELLEDNPSDMLLTL
-372 HVMQGS
+372 QGS
-378 LLAHFGITINSDIS
+378 LLAHFGVTINSDIS

-400 TLVEKMRAEDLKVES
+400 TLEEKMRAEDLKVES

-426 MDCSTEVLTCL
+426 MECSTEVLTCL

-455 YLIDQLSLPAF
+455 YLIDRLSLPAF
-466 MTFMKLYV
+466 MVFMKLYA

-528 PALLMKFVVRR
+528 PALLMKFVGRR

-548 YECDMRPICRIF
+548 YECDMRPICKIF

-571 GQIFSNNEAAITN
+571 GQIFSNNEAVLTN

-603 YLKDFVFSPEPGAP
+603 YLKHFVFPPEPGAP
-617 RTKFL
+617 RTRFL
-622 MSYITQ
+622 MRYITQ
-628 EEAKKHAH
+628 EEAKKHSH
-636 SDNRNAFRNDR
+636 SDNRTAFRNDH

-656 TIADTILDNCR
+656 TIADTIMDNCR
-667 YWSSFQSALFHIT
+667 YWSLFQSALFHIT

-694 KETSRIVNRNAI
+694 KEASRIVNRNSI

-717 AMYQRYHRKN
+717 AMHHRKN

>member
-6 VKNTRWQNLKATIKN
+6 VKNTRWQNLRATIKN

-31 EQLENGEPIADDVYL
+31 EQLENGEPIADYTYL

-57 TDDSDTPAFGI
+57 AVDSPTHPAFGI
-68 ISLNDVLMY
+68 ISLNDVMMY

-95 MEDESYESEIH
+95 MEDEFYESAIH
-106 IGDSLSDLD
+106 IGNSLSDLD
-115 LGIVARLYGDAIWN
+115 LGIVVRLYGDAIWN
-129 AATYGI
+129 AATHGI

-156 KDKKVPI
+156 KGEKIPI
-163 YLGSLYDMVDAKN
+163 YLGSLYDMINAN
-176 DWCSKLVINFYAN
+176 DNWSSKLVINFYAN
-189 IARHGYFV
+189 IARRGYFV
-197 SEYMKQLVKV
+197 SEYMEQLVKV
-207 LMMIPYRDT
+207 LMMIPYSDAR
-216 QEVYWAYASERS
+216 EVYWAYVSERS
-228 NLKMLRLATSHN
+228 NPKMLRLATSHN

-276 DPSRYYRYIR
+276 DPSRYYHYIR
-286 DFLNELSDV
+286 DFLNELSDA

-357 HELLEDNPSNMLLTR
+357 HEQLADNPSNMLMTL
-372 HVMQGS
+372 QES
-378 LLAHFGITINSDIS
+378 LLAHFGVTINSDIS

-400 TLVEKMRAEDLKVES
+400 TLEAKMRAEDLKVES

-455 YLIDQLSLPAF
+455 YLIDRLSLPAF
-466 MTFMKLYV
+466 MAFMKLYA

-490 AYNSDPEKEVLIPL
+490 AYKSDPEKEVLIPL
-504 LFESFRLYFRKN
+504 LFESFRLYFRNN

-528 PALLMKFVVRR
+528 PALLMRFVVRR

-560 DISRLA
+560 DIARLA

-571 GQIFSNNEAAITN
+571 GQIFSNNEAVIIN

-603 YLKDFVFSPEPGAP
+603 YLKAFVFPPEPGAP
-617 RTKFL
+617 RTRFL
-622 MSYITQ
+622 MRYITQ
-628 EEAKKHAH
+628 EESRKHIH
-636 SDNRNAFRNDR
+636 SDNRTAFRNDR

-667 YWSSFQSALFHIT
+667 YWSQFQSALFHIT
-680 ELFPSNNVIAVINY
+680 ELFPSNNVIAIIDNGNV
-694 KETSRIVNRNAI
+694 TRTVNRNST

-717 AMYQRYHRKN
+717 AMHHRKN

>member
-6 VKNTRWQNLKATIKN
+6 VKNTRWQNLKVTIKN

-31 EQLENGEPIADDVYL
+31 EQLENGEPITDDTYL

-57 TDDSDTPAFGI
+57 TDDSDSPAFGI

-83 LYENTKYYDDCK
+83 LYENTKYYDNCK

-106 IGDSLSDLD
+106 IGDNLSDLD
-115 LGIVARLYGDAIWN
+115 LEIVARLYGDAIWN
-129 AATYGI
+129 AVAYGI
-135 DDGDELPKDFRDS
+135 DDEDEIPKDFRDS
-148 MKICDVTL
+148 MKICDITL
-156 KDKKVPI
+156 KGKKVPI
-163 YLGSLYDMVDAKN
+163 YLGSLYDMIDGRN
-176 DWCSKLVINFYAN
+176 NWCSTLVINFYAN
-189 IARHGYFV
+189 IARHGHFA
-197 SEYMKQLVKV
+197 SERIEQLVKV
-207 LMMIPYRDT
+207 LTMIPYRDT
-216 QEVYWAYASERS
+216 QEVYWAYISESS
-228 NLKMLRLATSHN
+228 NLKMLRLVTTHN

-245 KFFMKTVLLI
+245 KFFTKTVLLI
-255 NPDPNFIHTMF
+255 NPDPNFIRTMF
-266 NIEIPEQVID
+266 NTDIPDSVID
-276 DPSRYYRYIR
+276 DPYSYYRKIR
-286 DFLNELSDV
+286 DFLNELSDA
-295 GINMVELV
+295 GINMMELV
-303 AGKNYRQLLQIE
+303 AGANYRQLLQIE
-315 KFVDCERN
+315 KFVDRERN
-323 VYRLAGCLSGSV
+323 VFRLAGCLSGSV

-344 EQLNEFIAVSAER
+344 EQLNEFITVSAER
-357 HELLEDNPSNMLLTR
+357 HELLEDNPSNMLLSL
-372 HVMQGS
+372 QGS
-378 LLAHFGITINSDIS
+378 LLAHFGVTINSDIS

-400 TLVEKMRAEDLKVES
+400 TLGEKMRAEDLKVES

-455 YLIDQLSLPAF
+455 YLIDRLSLPAF
-466 MTFMKLYV
+466 MAFMKLYA

-481 TDTFKESVG
+481 TDTFKASVG
-490 AYNSDPEKEVLIPL
+490 AYISNPEKEVLIPL
-504 LFESFRLYFRKN
+504 LFESFRLYFRNN

-528 PALLMKFVVRR
+528 PVLLMKFVVRR

-548 YECDMRPICRIF
+548 YECNLRPICGIF

-566 NIRPY
+566 SIHTY
-571 GQIFSNNEAAITN
+571 GQICSNNNAAIAN

-603 YLKDFVFSPEPGAP
+603 YLKNFVFPPEPGAP
-617 RTKFL
+617 RTRFL
-622 MSYITQ
+622 MRYITQ
-628 EEAKKHAH
+628 EEAKKHNH

-667 YWSSFQSALFHIT
+667 YWSLFQSALFHIT

-694 KETSRIVNRNAI
+694 KEASRIVNRNSI

-717 AMYQRYHRKN
+717 AMHHRKN

>member
-6 VKNTRWQNLKATIKN
+6 VKNTRWKNLKATIKN
-21 FVYDYVKTHK
+21 FVYDYVKAHK
-31 EQLENGEPIADDVYL
+31 EQLENGEPIADDAYL

-57 TDDSDTPAFGI
+57 TDDSPTSAFGI

-106 IGDSLSDLD
+106 IGDNLSDLD
-115 LGIVARLYGDAIWN
+115 LEIVARLYGDAIWN
-129 AATYGI
+129 AAAYGI

-148 MKICDVTL
+148 MKICDITL
-156 KDKKVPI
+156 KGKKVPI
-163 YLGSLYDMVDAKN
+163 YLGSLYDMIDSSN
-176 DWCSKLVINFYAN
+176 NWCSTLVINFYAN
-189 IARHGYFV
+189 IARHGHFA
-197 SEYMKQLVKV
+197 SERIEQLVKV

-216 QEVYWAYASERS
+216 QEVYWAYISESS
-228 NLKMLRLATSHN
+228 NLKMLRLVTTHN

-245 KFFMKTVLLI
+245 KFFTKTVLLI
-255 NPDPNFIHTMF
+255 NPDPNFIRTMF
-266 NIEIPEQVID
+266 NTDIPDSVID
-276 DPSRYYRYIR
+276 DPYSYYRKIR
-286 DFLNELSDV
+286 DFLNELSDA
-295 GINMVELV
+295 GINMMELV
-303 AGKNYRQLLQIE
+303 AGANYRQLLQIE
-315 KFVDCERN
+315 KFVDRERN

-344 EQLNEFIAVSAER
+344 EQLNEFITVSAER
-357 HELLEDNPSNMLLTR
+357 HELLEDNPSNMLLSL
-372 HVMQGS
+372 QGS
-378 LLAHFGITINSDIS
+378 LLAHFGVTINSDIS

-400 TLVEKMRAEDLKVES
+400 TLEAKMRAEDLKVES
-415 NRQNIHTVSSV
+415 NRQNIHMVASI

-455 YLIDQLSLPAF
+455 YLIDRLSLPAF
-466 MTFMKLYV
+466 MVFMKLYA
-474 HTACYTY
+474 HTTCYTY
-481 TDTFKESVG
+481 TDTFKASVG
-490 AYNSDPEKEVLIPL
+490 AYISNPEKEVLIPL
-504 LFESFRLYFRKN
+504 LFESFRLYFRNN

-548 YECDMRPICRIF
+548 YECNLRPICGIF

-566 NIRPY
+566 SIRTY
-571 GQIFSNNEAAITN
+571 GQICSNNNAAIAN

-603 YLKDFVFSPEPGAP
+603 YLKQFVFPPEPGAP
-617 RTKFL
+617 RTRFL
-622 MSYITQ
+622 MRYITQ
-628 EEAKKHAH
+628 EESKKHIH
-636 SDNRNAFRNDR
+636 SDNRNAFRNDH

-667 YWSSFQSALFHIT
+667 YWSQFQSALFHIT
-680 ELFPSNNVIAVINY
+680 ELFPSNNVIAIINSGDV
-694 KETSRIVNRNAI
+694 SRTVNRNSI

-717 AMYQRYHRKN
+717 AMHHRKN

>member
-21 FVYDYVKTHK
+21 FVYDYAKTHK
-31 EQLENGEPIADDVYL
+31 EQLEKGEPIADDAYL

-57 TDDSDTPAFGI
+57 TDDSLTPAFGI

-156 KDKKVPI
+156 KGKKVPI
-163 YLGSLYDMVDAKN
+163 YLGSLYDMIDSKN
-176 DWCSKLVINFYAN
+176 DWSSKLVINFYAN

-197 SEYMKQLVKV
+197 SEYMQQLVKV

-216 QEVYWAYASERS
+216 QEVYWAYISESS

-266 NIEIPEQVID
+266 NIEIPEEVIN

-286 DFLNELSDV
+286 DFLNALSDA

-344 EQLNEFIAVSAER
+344 EQLNEFIEVSAER
-357 HELLEDNPSNMLLTR
+357 HELLEDNPSDMLLTL
-372 HVMQGS
+372 QGS
-378 LLAHFGITINSDIS
+378 LLAHFGVTINSDIS

-400 TLVEKMRAEDLKVES
+400 TLEVKMRAEDLKVES

-426 MDCSTEVLTCL
+426 MNCSMEVLTYL
-437 DAMEGLLLSSF
+437 DAMEGLLLYSF
-448 KTDGDNG
+448 KTDGDAG
-455 YLIDQLSLPAF
+455 YLIDRLSLPAF
-466 MTFMKLYV
+466 MTFMKLYA

-481 TDTFKESVG
+481 TDIFKESVG
-490 AYNSDPEKEVLIPL
+490 AYKSDPEKEVLIPL
-504 LFESFRLYFRKN
+504 LFESFRLYFRNN

-548 YECDMRPICRIF
+548 YASDLRPICRIF

-571 GQIFSNNEAAITN
+571 GQIFSNNEAVLTD

-594 GSCKQMDPM
+594 GSCKQMDSM
-603 YLKDFVFSPEPGAP
+603 YMKHFVFPSEPGAP
-617 RTKFL
+617 RTRFL
-622 MSYITQ
+622 MRYITQ
-628 EEAKKHAH
+628 EESKKHIH
-636 SDNRNAFRNDR
+636 SDDRNAFRNDR

-667 YWSSFQSALFHIT
+667 YWSLFQSALFHIT

-694 KETSRIVNRNAI
+694 KDASRIVNRNSI

-717 AMYQRYHRKN
+717 AMHHRKN

>member
-1 MEFRR
+1 
-6 VKNTRWQNLKATIKN
+6 
-21 FVYDYVKTHK
+21 
-31 EQLENGEPIADDVYL
+31 
-46 ETNQSTLQLFT
+46 
-57 TDDSDTPAFGI
+57 
-68 ISLNDVLMY
+68 
-77 LSIQLS
+77 
-83 LYENTKYYDDCK
+83 
-95 MEDESYESEIH
+95 
-106 IGDSLSDLD
+106 
-115 LGIVARLYGDAIWN
+115 
-129 AATYGI
+129 
-135 DDGDELPKDFRDS
+135 
-148 MKICDVTL
+148 
-156 KDKKVPI
+156 
-163 YLGSLYDMVDAKN
+163 
-176 DWCSKLVINFYAN
+176 
-189 IARHGYFV
+189 
-197 SEYMKQLVKV
+197 
-207 LMMIPYRDT
+207 
-216 QEVYWAYASERS
+216 
-228 NLKMLRLATSHN
+228 
-240 RDALQ
+240 
-245 KFFMKTVLLI
+245 MKTVLLI

-266 NIEIPEQVID
+266 DIEIPEQVIK

-286 DFLNELSDV
+286 DFLNELSDA

-315 KFVDCERN
+315 KFVDRERN

-344 EQLNEFIAVSAER
+344 EQLNEFIEVSAER
-357 HELLEDNPSNMLLTR
+357 HELLEDNPSDMLLTL
-372 HVMQGS
+372 QGS
-378 LLAHFGITINSDIS
+378 LLTHFGVTINSDIS

-400 TLVEKMRAEDLKVES
+400 TLETKMRAEDLKVES
-415 NRQNIHTVSSV
+415 NRHNIHMVSSV

-437 DAMEGLLLSSF
+437 DAMEGLLLYSF

-455 YLIDQLSLPAF
+455 YLIDRLSLPAF
-466 MTFMKLYV
+466 MAFMKLYA

-481 TDTFKESVG
+481 TDIFKESVG

-504 LFESFRLYFRKN
+504 LFESFRLYFRNN

-548 YECDMRPICRIF
+548 YECNLRPICGIF

-566 NIRPY
+566 SIRTY
-571 GQIFSNNEAAITN
+571 GQICSNNNAAIAN

-603 YLKDFVFSPEPGAP
+603 YLKNFVFPPEPGAP
-617 RTKFL
+617 RTRFL
-622 MSYITQ
+622 MRYITQ

-667 YWSSFQSALFHIT
+667 YWSLFQSALFHIT

-694 KETSRIVNRNAI
+694 KEASRIVNRNSI

-717 AMYQRYHRKN
+717 AMHHRKN

>member
-6 VKNTRWQNLKATIKN
+6 VKNTRWQNLRATIKN

-31 EQLENGEPIADDVYL
+31 EQLENGEPIADYTYL

-57 TDDSDTPAFGI
+57 ADDSPTPAFGI

-95 MEDESYESEIH
+95 MEDEFYESAIH
-106 IGDSLSDLD
+106 IGNSLSDLD
-115 LGIVARLYGDAIWN
+115 LGIVVRLYGDAIWN
-129 AATYGI
+129 AATHDIG
-135 DDGDELPKDFRDS
+135 DGDELPKDFRDS

-156 KDKKVPI
+156 KGEKIPI
-163 YLGSLYDMVDAKN
+163 YLGSLYDMINAN
-176 DWCSKLVINFYAN
+176 DNWSSKLVINFYAN
-189 IARHGYFV
+189 IARRGYFV
-197 SEYMKQLVKV
+197 SEYMEQLVKV
-207 LMMIPYRDT
+207 LMMIPYSDAR
-216 QEVYWAYASERS
+216 EVYWAYVSERS

-266 NIEIPEQVID
+266 NIEISEQVID
-276 DPSRYYRYIR
+276 DPSRYYHYIR
-286 DFLNELSDV
+286 DFLNELSDA

-344 EQLNEFIAVSAER
+344 EQLNEFIAVSTER
-357 HELLEDNPSNMLLTR
+357 HEPLADNPSNMLMTL
-372 HVMQGS
+372 QGN
-378 LLAHFGITINSDIS
+378 LLAHFGVTINSDIS

-400 TLVEKMRAEDLKVES
+400 TLEAKMRAEDLKVES

-448 KTDGDNG
+448 KNDGDNG
-455 YLIDQLSLPAF
+455 YLIDRLSLPAF
-466 MTFMKLYV
+466 MTFMKLYA

-490 AYNSDPEKEVLIPL
+490 AYISDPEKEVLIPL
-504 LFESFRLYFRKN
+504 LFESFRLYFRNN

-548 YECDMRPICRIF
+548 YEHDMRPICRIF
-560 DISRLA
+560 DIARLA

-571 GQIFSNNEAAITN
+571 GQIFSNNEAVIIN

-603 YLKDFVFSPEPGAP
+603 YLKAFVFPPEPGAP
-617 RTKFL
+617 RTRFL
-622 MSYITQ
+622 MRYITQ
-628 EEAKKHAH
+628 EESRKHIH
-636 SDNRNAFRNDR
+636 SDNRTAFRNDR

-667 YWSSFQSALFHIT
+667 YWSQFQSALFHIT
-680 ELFPSNNVIAVINY
+680 ELFPSNNVIAVIDNGNV
-694 KETSRIVNRNAI
+694 TRTVNRNST

-717 AMYQRYHRKN
+717 AMHHRKN